1 MEDRIFVRDH
11 SGGEH
16 QIFYLFFHLHLDM
29 KLGQLYLISLHIY
42 ETALRPFIII
52 ASSEAWRP

>member
-16 QIFYLFFHLHLDM
+16 QFFFVFSPALDM

-42 ETALRPFIII
+42 ETALRPFFLI
-52 ASSEAWRP
+52 ASTEAWQS